1 MADAIGGNPWQNFF
15 NNFTNENPAADAQ
28 DPNAE
33 AELPGGDALDGA
45 DEDLDQATKDY
56 LAYLEAEKSVVVK
69 SVMAFAPIFKSFIDQ
84 AMEMEQ

>member
-15 NNFTNENPAADAQ
+15 NDFTNENPATEEQ
-28 DPNAE
+28 DPNNDLD
-33 AELPGGDALDGA
+33 LPGGDALDDA